1 MCELGVQWGYSL
13 VWMCTHFTLLCAERS
28 VKHLVAD
35 GWYLS
40 LSPVNVYVSA
50 DKIPVLMET
59 PWVLVLWMAPLFLH
73 SRVVWT
79 VFWFPELI
87 IAEATAGSA
96 AFLCWLLSHRPDT
109 DANSSWQTLKHTSNT
124 PMVKFVKLL
133 TALTARWEKK
143 NNRICRRFSLF
154 CFQIIRNML
163 EDWRCPHVFMKAL
176 GFEVVILPSADS
188 LMGSYEI
195 FTQCEV
201 QPKCEY
207 FMLNLSN

>member
-1 MCELGVQWGYSL
+1 M
-13 VWMCTHFTLLCAERS
+13 CAEMFIICEVCVDWVSVKVFPSLGAELS

-40 LSPVNVYVSA
+40 LSPVNVYVST

-79 VFWFPELI
+79 VFWFPEADNCWSDGRLCCFPVP
-87 IAEATAGSA
+87 AAG
-96 AFLCWLLSHRPDT
+96 LHPLSRRPDT

-133 TALTARWEKK
+133 TALTVRREKEK
-143 NNRICRRFSLF
+143 
-154 CFQIIRNML
+154 Q
-163 EDWRCPHVFMKAL
+163 
-176 GFEVVILPSADS
+176 
-188 LMGSYEI
+188 
-195 FTQCEV
+195 Q
-201 QPKCEY
+201 
-207 FMLNLSN
+207 NL